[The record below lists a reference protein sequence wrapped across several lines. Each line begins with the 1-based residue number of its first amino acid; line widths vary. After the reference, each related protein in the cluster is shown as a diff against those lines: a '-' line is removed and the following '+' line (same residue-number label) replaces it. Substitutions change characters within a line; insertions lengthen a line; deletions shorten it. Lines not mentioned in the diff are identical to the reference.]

1 MSTDP
6 YKLACARV
14 AGVRAR
20 GFTLVEVIVTVAIV
34 AILAAVALPSYRDH
48 VRTSRRSEAQAYLM
62 SVAAR
67 QQQFLI
73 DTRSYAAALATIGI
87 ATPTNVNAA
96 YNVTLVT
103 AGGPPPTFTLA
114 ATPKPGT
121 DQVQEKCGVLGID
134 QTGAKTASLT
144 SCW

>member
-1 MSTDP
+1 MFTDP
-6 YKLACARV
+6 YKPAA
-14 AGVRAR
+14 ARAR
-20 GFTLVEVIVTVAIV
+20 GFTLVEVMITVAIV
-34 AILAAVALPSYRDH
+34 GILAAVALPSYRDH
-48 VRTSRRSEAQAYLM
+48 IRTSRRSEAQSYLM

-73 DTRSYAAALATIGI
+73 DSRAYATTLATIGI
-87 ATPTNVNAA
+87 AIPTNVNAA
-96 YNVTLVT
+96 YDLTLVT
-103 AGGPPPTFTLA
+103 VAGPPPTFVLA

-121 DQVQEKCGVLGID
+121 DQVEEKCGPLTIN